1 MSLYIDNLKIP
12 TQHDIPTN
20 YWNLLDGTEDF
31 KNAIYKFGGSI
42 KNDETDPNS
51 NKVFFKDS
59 AWNFPSISYNIEPDQ
74 IYTFSYWVKFDKTT
88 YGKMIMYENDNYK
101 IIDNGLLSDLTK
113 IKPNTWIKNAIVFKA
128 LKATSLQFGLAP
140 SANVGTHVGSYMLSK
155 GSIVLDWNYSLNDI
169 KSKLGGVIRH
179 LSAYFYSLV
188 TSAKEAA

>member
-1 MSLYIDNLKIP
+1 MSLYIDDLKIS

-31 KNAIYKFGGSI
+31 KNAIYTYGGSI
-42 KNDETDPNS
+42 KNDETDPNG

-59 AWNFPSISYNIEPDQ
+59 AWNFPSISYNIEPGQ
-74 IYTFSYWVKFDKTT
+74 IYTFSYWVKFDKSVN
-88 YGKMIMYENDNYK
+88 GKMIMYENDNYK

-128 LKATSLQFGLAP
+128 LKATSLQFGL
-140 SANVGTHVGSYMLSK
+140 SSSVNVGTHVGSYMLSK

-169 KSKLGGVIRH
+169 KSKLGGGN
-179 LSAYFYSLV
+179 
-188 TSAKEAA
+188 